1 MATWIYIF
9 IIIINVWIV
18 GLRNST
24 SSNKEYIKGIAKYT
38 YINLFMKTL
47 LIIENGENKVLSP
60 IIVGDWL
67 LN

>member
-9 IIIINVWIV
+9 ITLINVWTY

-24 SSNKEYIKGIAKYT
+24 SSNKEYIKGIAKCT

-47 LIIENGENKVLSP
+47 LITENGENK
-60 IIVGDWL
+60 I
-67 LN
+67 